1 VCSRRYARTY
11 LDYGFDGEDA
21 EVRANATFAA
31 GVGFLHIA
39 GAQPGPRA
47 TGGRERF
54 LDIMLKVWRL
64 GRRLS
69 ILKGMVRV
77 GPCPP
82 YRPPHR
88 RSLRSSWPDWPS
100 APRTPSGC
108 ANLPPQQSTTFSRR
122 GFTELLVPARYG
134 GRQAAFPAILDP
146 VRRMV
151 HACASS
157 AWTIGFYALHNWM
170 LALFDELAQEG
181 AFATHPFLA
190 PAPLAPTGRG
200 VPTGGGVRL
209 TGRWSWA
216 TGVMH
221 GNWIIVGALCGPEED
236 PAAIYPALALL
247 RAGDFQ
253 IEDVWHTDGMR
264 ATGSN
269 DVVITDAFVP
279 GHRLVRVSDIYTG
292 TAPGAGLHDADTYR
306 WPMVPALALLA
317 AMPAFGSAER
327 AADLYAERLS
337 QRVLAY
343 EGVMQKDKP
352 IAQAHLAEARVRLR
366 ALRGLL
372 ADTVEEIETIVA
384 AGDPVPRPA
393 RAEAR
398 LAAAHIVHESRAVI
412 GDLLEASGASAHFL
426 DNPLQRIKR
435 DVDVICGHVI
445 FDYDT
450 SRELAAALTLGMKA
464 PRTAMV

>member
-1 VCSRRYARTY
+1 MPAVSVPASTISPEFVAR
-11 LDYGFDGEDA
+11 LAERAQDA
-21 EVRANATFAA
+21 E
-31 GVGFLHIA
+31 
-39 GAQPGPRA
+39 
-47 TGGRERF
+47 
-54 LDIMLKVWRL
+54 RL
-64 GRRLS
+64 RL
-69 ILKGMVRV
+69 
-77 GPCPP
+77 
-82 YRPPHR
+82 
-88 RSLRSSWPDWPS
+88 
-100 APRTPSGC
+100 
-108 ANLPPQQSTTFSRR
+108 LPPATIEDLIASR
-122 GFTELLVPARYG
+122 FTELLVPARYG
-134 GRQAAFPAILDP
+134 GRQADFPAILDP
-146 VRRMV
+146 VRRMA
-151 HACASS
+151 HGCASS

-170 LALFDELAQEG
+170 LALFDERAQEE
-181 AFATHPFLA
+181 AFSTRPFLA

-200 VPTGGGVRL
+200 APTGHGVRL

-221 GNWIIVGALCGPEED
+221 GNWIILGALCGPD
-236 PAAIYPALALL
+236 DGIYPALVLVP
-247 RAGDFQ
+247 AGDIE

-269 DVVITDAFVP
+269 DVVITDVYVP
-279 GHRLVRVSDIYTG
+279 THRLVRVSDIYTG
-292 TAPGAGLHDADTYR
+292 TAPGAGIHDADNYR

-317 AMPAFGSAER
+317 AMPALGSAES
-327 AADLYAERLS
+327 AADIYAERLS

-352 IAQAHLAEARVRLR
+352 VAQAHLAEARVRLR

-372 ADTVEEIETIVA
+372 ADTVGEIETIVA
-384 AGDPVPRPA
+384 AGDPVARPV

-435 DVDVICGHVI
+435 DVDVICGHVV

-450 SRELAAALTLGMKA
+450 SRELAAALTLGVKV